1 MDFLVEA
8 SCSQAFPQRRMTA
21 PASIRRIVAQRAG
34 NRCEY
39 CLLAQAGQEA
49 LFHIDHIIPE
59 MDGGLTEPENLALAC
74 VSCSLRKGA
83 RQFVIDPTTR
93 RLVRLFHPR
102 QQRWAAHFCW
112 NGFRV
117 MGITA
122 TGRATVD
129 ALKLNRS
136 TMLAI
141 CSEEDWFARFPPPVT

>member
-1 MDFLVEA
+1 
-8 SCSQAFPQRRMTA
+8 MTVS
-21 PASIRRIVAQRAG
+21 ASIRRIVTQRAG

-83 RQFVIDPTTR
+83 RQFSVDPTTR

-102 QQRWAAHFCW
+102 RQRWPAHFRW

-129 ALKLNRS
+129 ALKLNRG

-141 CSEEDWFARFPPPVT
+141 RSEEAYFGRFHPPVT

>member
-1 MDFLVEA
+1 
-8 SCSQAFPQRRMTA
+8 MTVS
-21 PASIRRIVAQRAG
+21 ASIRRIVTQRAG

-83 RQFVIDPTTR
+83 RQIAVDPTTR

-102 QQRWAAHFCW
+102 RQRWSAHFRW

-117 MGITA
+117 TGVTT
-122 TGRATVD
+122 TGRATVN
-129 ALKLNRS
+129 ALKLNRG

-141 CSEEDWFARFPPPVT
+141 RSEEAYFGRFPPPAT